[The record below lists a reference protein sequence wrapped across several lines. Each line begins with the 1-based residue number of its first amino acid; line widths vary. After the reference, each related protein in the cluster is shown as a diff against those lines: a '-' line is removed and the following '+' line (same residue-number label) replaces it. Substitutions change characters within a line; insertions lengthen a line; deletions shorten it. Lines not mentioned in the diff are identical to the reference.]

1 MRQFTYILALCGV
14 LSSCFG
20 EYPAYQEPEAER
32 ARFEAELE
40 QVRLEVLES
49 MITIEGGTF
58 MMGSE
63 SGDSNERP
71 VHMVTV
77 PTFQMMRAEITVAQY
92 RACVNAGVC
101 STPYAGWVKH
111 GYTWSSNPSD
121 QEDHPINGVSWR
133 QLMEFAAWVG
143 ARLPTEAE
151 WEYAARSQG
160 RDITYPWG
168 DESPTCSLAQ
178 KSGCGGDTVPVCS
191 KPAGNTE
198 QGLCDMAGNVWEWVQ
213 DEYHSS
219 YEGAPSDGSGW
230 CAGDCPV
237 NASDPNYNASDS
249 AHRVLRGGW
258 WPYAY
263 ATPLRAAN
271 RHHYDPSGRDISDR
285 GGRVLRSVPLNP

>member
-1 MRQFTYILALCGV
+1 
-14 LSSCFG
+14 
-20 EYPAYQEPEAER
+20 
-32 ARFEAELE
+32 
-40 QVRLEVLES
+40 
-49 MITIEGGTF
+49 
-58 MMGSE
+58 
-63 SGDSNERP
+63 
-71 VHMVTV
+71 MVTV
-77 PTFQMMRAEITVAQY
+77 PTFQIMMTEVTVAMYQ
-92 RACVNAGVC
+92 ACVDTEQCTDDFDGD
-101 STPYAGWVKH
+101 G
-111 GYTWSSNPSD
+111 D
-121 QEDHPINGVSWR
+121 DHPAILNWY
-133 QLMEFAAWVG
+133 QLNEFAAWVG
-143 ARLPTEAE
+143 GRLPTEAE
-151 WEYAARSQG
+151 WEYAARSRG
-160 RDITYPWG
+160 KNITYPWG
-168 DESPTCSLAQ
+168 NREATCRYAVMDDGGN
-178 KSGCGGDTVPVCS
+178 GCGKGQTWPVCS
-191 KPAGNTE
+191 KTSGNTE